1 MKMKKFLAVC
11 LSALTVTGMLAGC
24 GGAKGGDTSSAG
36 AEKEG
41 SSAEGS
47 VYYLNFK
54 PEIADQWEEIAAKYT
69 EETGVPVKVKTAA
82 SNQYEQTLKSEM
94 AKSDAPTL
102 FQING
107 PVGYQSWKEYCADL
121 KDTEFYNMLVD
132 KDLAITEGDGVYG
145 IPFAEEGYG
154 IIYNKEIMDKYFALP
169 GAKATSMDDI
179 KNFDTLK
186 AVVEDMTARLAK
198 NQEEAEEIMEQG
210 NIPVIVDP
218 KAECIQWFQ
227 PDVIVDA
234 ILAKRNLGTKITD
247 APFVIGVGPGFTAGE
262 DCNCVVETKRGHTL
276 GNVIWDGSA
285 IPNTGVP
292 GNVGG
297 YSIER
302 LIKASAD
309 GVIEP
314 KAVIG
319 DLVRKG
325 QIVAITGGEPVYA
338 LMDGIV
344 RGMLQPGVQV
354 TKGLKIGDIDARAKQ
369 EHCRTISDK
378 ARAIGGGVLDAVCS
392 YEKSRG
398 KYALILLAAGQS
410 VRFGSDKLK
419 AVVEGEAMYES
430 AISRFEAFQ
439 GFKSYVVTGKEEITL
454 SAESAGCTVVC
465 NKEPEKGISLSVKLG
480 LTKAIEDA
488 DENGTPLR
496 GVLFSV
502 CDQPRL
508 KKSTIQRIINTAF
521 HNPGKIVCAGEGTR
535 NGNPVLWD
543 KRFFDKLLE
552 LDGDIGGKKILKE
565 NLDSLKIVPVQAG
578 ELQDIDRKEDLGTA

>member
-1 MKMKKFLAVC
+1 MGSIEMKILIKGAGDLATGIASRLYGAGHQIMMTDIAVP
-11 LSALTVTGMLAGC
+11 LTVRRLVAFSR
-24 GGAKGGDTSSAG
+24 AVY
-36 AEKEG
+36 EG
-41 SSAEGS
+41 E
-47 VYYLNFK
+47 
-54 PEIADQWEEIAAKYT
+54 
-69 EETGVPVKVKTAA
+69 
-82 SNQYEQTLKSEM
+82 
-94 AKSDAPTL
+94 
-102 FQING
+102 
-107 PVGYQSWKEYCADL
+107 
-121 KDTEFYNMLVD
+121 
-132 KDLAITEGDGVYG
+132 
-145 IPFAEEGYG
+145 
-154 IIYNKEIMDKYFALP
+154 
-169 GAKATSMDDI
+169 
-179 KNFDTLK
+179 

-210 NIPVIVDP
+210 DIPVIVDP
-218 KAECIQWFQ
+218 KAECVEWFQ

-262 DCNCVVETKRGHTL
+262 ECNCVVETKRGHTL

-319 DLVRKG
+319 DMVHKG

-354 TKGLKIGDIDARAKQ
+354 TKGLKIGDIDARAKL

-439 GFKSYVVTGKEEITL
+439 GFKSYVVTGKEEITQV
-454 SAESAGCTVVC
+454 AKKAGYTVVC
-465 NKEPEKGISLSVKLG
+465 NKEPERGISLSVKLG

-488 DENGTPLR
+488 EENGTPLR

>member
-1 MKMKKFLAVC
+1 MGSIGMKILIKGAGDLATGIASRLYGAGHQIMMTDIAVP
-11 LSALTVTGMLAGC
+11 LTVRRLVAFSR
-24 GGAKGGDTSSAG
+24 AVY
-36 AEKEG
+36 EG
-41 SSAEGS
+41 E
-47 VYYLNFK
+47 
-54 PEIADQWEEIAAKYT
+54 
-69 EETGVPVKVKTAA
+69 
-82 SNQYEQTLKSEM
+82 
-94 AKSDAPTL
+94 
-102 FQING
+102 
-107 PVGYQSWKEYCADL
+107 
-121 KDTEFYNMLVD
+121 
-132 KDLAITEGDGVYG
+132 
-145 IPFAEEGYG
+145 
-154 IIYNKEIMDKYFALP
+154 
-169 GAKATSMDDI
+169 
-179 KNFDTLK
+179 

-198 NQEEAEEIMEQG
+198 NQEEAEKIMEQG
-210 NIPVIVDP
+210 DIPVIVDP
-218 KAECIQWFQ
+218 KAECVQWFQ

-247 APFVIGVGPGFTAGE
+247 APFVIGVGPGFIAGE

-344 RGMLQPGVQV
+344 RGMLQQGVQV
-354 TKGLKIGDIDARAKQ
+354 TKGLKIGDIDARVKQ

-454 SAESAGCTVVC
+454 SAESAGYTVVC

>member
-1 MKMKKFLAVC
+1 MKNVLEYLEQSAKMYPDKIAVKDTACSYTYEQLQNKAKCIGACLAKQTTPRHPVCVFADKSADTLAVFFGI
-11 LSALTVTGMLAGC
+11 VYAGC
-24 GGAKGGDTSSAG
+24 
-36 AEKEG
+36 
-41 SSAEGS
+41 
-47 VYYLNFK
+47 F
-54 PEIADQWEEIAAKYT
+54 YT
-69 EETGVPVKVKTAA
+69 
-82 SNQYEQTLKSEM
+82 
-94 AKSDAPTL
+94 
-102 FQING
+102 
-107 PVGYQSWKEYCADL
+107 
-121 KDTEFYNMLVD
+121 LVD
-132 KDLAITEGDGVYG
+132 PSFPEARIQ
-145 IPFAEEGYG
+145 
-154 IIYNKEIMDKYFALP
+154 
-169 GAKATSMDDI
+169 SM
-179 KNFDTLK
+179 LS
-186 AVVEDMTARLAK
+186 VL
-198 NQEEAEEIMEQG
+198 
-210 NIPVIVDP
+210 
-218 KAECIQWFQ
+218 Q

-247 APFVIGVGPGFTAGE
+247 APFVIGIGPGFTAGE

-439 GFKSYVVTGKEEITL
+439 GFKSYVVTGKDEITL

>member
-1 MKMKKFLAVC
+1 MGSIEMKILIKGAGDLATGIASR
-11 LSALTVTGMLAGC
+11 LYSAGHQIMMTDIAVPLTVRRLVAFSR
-24 GGAKGGDTSSAG
+24 AVY
-36 AEKEG
+36 EG
-41 SSAEGS
+41 E
-47 VYYLNFK
+47 
-54 PEIADQWEEIAAKYT
+54 
-69 EETGVPVKVKTAA
+69 
-82 SNQYEQTLKSEM
+82 
-94 AKSDAPTL
+94 
-102 FQING
+102 
-107 PVGYQSWKEYCADL
+107 
-121 KDTEFYNMLVD
+121 
-132 KDLAITEGDGVYG
+132 
-145 IPFAEEGYG
+145 
-154 IIYNKEIMDKYFALP
+154 
-169 GAKATSMDDI
+169 
-179 KNFDTLK
+179 

-198 NQEEAEEIMEQG
+198 NQQEAEKIMEQG
-210 NIPVIVDP
+210 DIPVLVDP
-218 KAECIQWFQ
+218 KAECVEWFQ

-344 RGMLQPGVQV
+344 RGMLQPGVKV

-410 VRFGSDKLK
+410 VRFGQIT
-419 AVVEGEAMYES
+419 ES
-430 AISRFEAFQ
+430 CCRRRSN
-439 GFKSYVVTGKEEITL
+439 V
-454 SAESAGCTVVC
+454 
-465 NKEPEKGISLSVKLG
+465 
-480 LTKAIEDA
+480 
-488 DENGTPLR
+488 
-496 GVLFSV
+496 
-502 CDQPRL
+502 
-508 KKSTIQRIINTAF
+508 
-521 HNPGKIVCAGEGTR
+521 
-535 NGNPVLWD
+535 
-543 KRFFDKLLE
+543 
-552 LDGDIGGKKILKE
+552 
-565 NLDSLKIVPVQAG
+565 
-578 ELQDIDRKEDLGTA
+578 

>member
-1 MKMKKFLAVC
+1 MGSIGMKILIKGAGDLATGIASRLYGAGHQIMMTDIAVP
-11 LSALTVTGMLAGC
+11 LTVRRLVAFSR
-24 GGAKGGDTSSAG
+24 AVY
-36 AEKEG
+36 EG
-41 SSAEGS
+41 E
-47 VYYLNFK
+47 
-54 PEIADQWEEIAAKYT
+54 
-69 EETGVPVKVKTAA
+69 
-82 SNQYEQTLKSEM
+82 
-94 AKSDAPTL
+94 
-102 FQING
+102 
-107 PVGYQSWKEYCADL
+107 
-121 KDTEFYNMLVD
+121 
-132 KDLAITEGDGVYG
+132 
-145 IPFAEEGYG
+145 
-154 IIYNKEIMDKYFALP
+154 
-169 GAKATSMDDI
+169 
-179 KNFDTLK
+179 

-198 NQEEAEEIMEQG
+198 NQEEAEKIMEQG
-210 NIPVIVDP
+210 DIPVIVDP
-218 KAECIQWFQ
+218 KAECVQWFQ

-247 APFVIGVGPGFTAGE
+247 APFVIGVGPGFIAGE

-344 RGMLQPGVQV
+344 RGMLQQGVQV
-354 TKGLKIGDIDARAKQ
+354 TKGLKIGDIDARVKQ
-369 EHCRTISDK
+369 EHCRTISAQ

-454 SAESAGCTVVC
+454 SAESAGYTVVC

>member
-1 MKMKKFLAVC
+1 M
-11 LSALTVTGMLAGC
+11 
-24 GGAKGGDTSSAG
+24 
-36 AEKEG
+36 
-41 SSAEGS
+41 
-47 VYYLNFK
+47 
-54 PEIADQWEEIAAKYT
+54 
-69 EETGVPVKVKTAA
+69 
-82 SNQYEQTLKSEM
+82 
-94 AKSDAPTL
+94 
-102 FQING
+102 
-107 PVGYQSWKEYCADL
+107 
-121 KDTEFYNMLVD
+121 
-132 KDLAITEGDGVYG
+132 
-145 IPFAEEGYG
+145 
-154 IIYNKEIMDKYFALP
+154 
-169 GAKATSMDDI
+169 
-179 KNFDTLK
+179 
-186 AVVEDMTARLAK
+186 
-198 NQEEAEEIMEQG
+198 
-210 NIPVIVDP
+210 
-218 KAECIQWFQ
+218 
-227 PDVIVDA
+227 
-234 ILAKRNLGTKITD
+234 
-247 APFVIGVGPGFTAGE
+247 
-262 DCNCVVETKRGHTL
+262 
-276 GNVIWDGSA
+276 
-285 IPNTGVP
+285 
-292 GNVGG
+292 
-297 YSIER
+297 
-302 LIKASAD
+302 
-309 GVIEP
+309 
-314 KAVIG
+314 
-319 DLVRKG
+319 
-325 QIVAITGGEPVYA
+325 
-338 LMDGIV
+338 
-344 RGMLQPGVQV
+344 
-354 TKGLKIGDIDARAKQ
+354 
-369 EHCRTISDK
+369 
-378 ARAIGGGVLDAVCS
+378 LDAVCS

-565 NLDSLKIVPVQAG
+565 NVDSLKIVPVQAG

>member
-1 MKMKKFLAVC
+1 MGSIEMKILIKGAGDLATGIASRLYGAGHQIMMTDIAVP
-11 LSALTVTGMLAGC
+11 LTVRRLVAFSR
-24 GGAKGGDTSSAG
+24 AVY
-36 AEKEG
+36 EG
-41 SSAEGS
+41 E
-47 VYYLNFK
+47 
-54 PEIADQWEEIAAKYT
+54 
-69 EETGVPVKVKTAA
+69 
-82 SNQYEQTLKSEM
+82 
-94 AKSDAPTL
+94 
-102 FQING
+102 
-107 PVGYQSWKEYCADL
+107 
-121 KDTEFYNMLVD
+121 
-132 KDLAITEGDGVYG
+132 
-145 IPFAEEGYG
+145 
-154 IIYNKEIMDKYFALP
+154 
-169 GAKATSMDDI
+169 
-179 KNFDTLK
+179 

-210 NIPVIVDP
+210 DIPVIVDP

-354 TKGLKIGDIDARAKQ
+354 TKGLKIGDIDARVKQ

-454 SAESAGCTVVC
+454 SAESAGCAVVC

>member
-1 MKMKKFLAVC
+1 MATEKVQHEYGADEIQILEGLEAVRKRPGMYIGSTSSRGLHHLVYEIVDNAVDEALAGFCDTIHVTINPDN
-11 LSALTVTGMLAGC
+11 SVTVTDNGRGIPVGINHKSGLPAVEVVFTVLHAGGKF
-24 GGAKGGDTSSAG
+24 GGGGYKVSGGLHGVGASVVNALSVWLEVEICHEGKVYRQRYERGKVAKKLEVIGECEPGKTGTKVTFLPDG
-36 AEKEG
+36 
-41 SSAEGS
+41 
-47 VYYLNFK
+47 
-54 PEIADQWEEIAAKYT
+54 EIF
-69 EETGVPVKVKTAA
+69 ETTIFDY
-82 SNQYEQTLKSEM
+82 SILQQRFREM
-94 AKSDAPTL
+94 AFL
-102 FQING
+102 
-107 PVGYQSWKEYCADL
+107 
-121 KDTEFYNMLVD
+121 
-132 KDLAITEGDGVYG
+132 
-145 IPFAEEGYG
+145 
-154 IIYNKEIMDKYFALP
+154 
-169 GAKATSMDDI
+169 
-179 KNFDTLK
+179 
-186 AVVEDMTARLAK
+186 
-198 NQEEAEEIMEQG
+198 
-210 NIPVIVDP
+210 
-218 KAECIQWFQ
+218 
-227 PDVIVDA
+227 
-234 ILAKRNLGTKITD
+234 
-247 APFVIGVGPGFTAGE
+247 
-262 DCNCVVETKRGHTL
+262 
-276 GNVIWDGSA
+276 
-285 IPNTGVP
+285 
-292 GNVGG
+292 
-297 YSIER
+297 
-302 LIKASAD
+302 
-309 GVIEP
+309 
-314 KAVIG
+314 
-319 DLVRKG
+319 
-325 QIVAITGGEPVYA
+325 
-338 LMDGIV
+338 
-344 RGMLQPGVQV
+344 

-419 AVVEGEAMYES
+419 VVVEGEAMYES

-488 DENGTPLR
+488 EGNGTPLR

>member
-1 MKMKKFLAVC
+1 M
-11 LSALTVTGMLAGC
+11 
-24 GGAKGGDTSSAG
+24 
-36 AEKEG
+36 
-41 SSAEGS
+41 
-47 VYYLNFK
+47 
-54 PEIADQWEEIAAKYT
+54 
-69 EETGVPVKVKTAA
+69 
-82 SNQYEQTLKSEM
+82 
-94 AKSDAPTL
+94 
-102 FQING
+102 
-107 PVGYQSWKEYCADL
+107 
-121 KDTEFYNMLVD
+121 
-132 KDLAITEGDGVYG
+132 
-145 IPFAEEGYG
+145 
-154 IIYNKEIMDKYFALP
+154 
-169 GAKATSMDDI
+169 
-179 KNFDTLK
+179 
-186 AVVEDMTARLAK
+186 
-198 NQEEAEEIMEQG
+198 
-210 NIPVIVDP
+210 
-218 KAECIQWFQ
+218 
-227 PDVIVDA
+227 
-234 ILAKRNLGTKITD
+234 
-247 APFVIGVGPGFTAGE
+247 
-262 DCNCVVETKRGHTL
+262 

-419 AVVEGEAMYES
+419 AVVEGETMYES

-439 GFKSYVVTGKEEITL
+439 GFKSYVSDRKRRDYTFSRV
-454 SAESAGCTVVC
+454 SR
-465 NKEPEKGISLSVKLG
+465 
-480 LTKAIEDA
+480 
-488 DENGTPLR
+488 LR
-496 GVLFSV
+496 GGM
-502 CDQPRL
+502 Q
-508 KKSTIQRIINTAF
+508 QRT
-521 HNPGKIVCAGEGTR
+521 GEGNLSFCKAR
-535 NGNPVLWD
+535 SDKGN
-543 KRFFDKLLE
+543 R
-552 LDGDIGGKKILKE
+552 GCG
-565 NLDSLKIVPVQAG
+565 
-578 ELQDIDRKEDLGTA
+578 

>member
-1 MKMKKFLAVC
+1 MGSIEMKILIKGAGDLATGIASRLYGAGHQIMMTDIAVP
-11 LSALTVTGMLAGC
+11 LTVRRLVAFSR
-24 GGAKGGDTSSAG
+24 AVY
-36 AEKEG
+36 EG
-41 SSAEGS
+41 E
-47 VYYLNFK
+47 
-54 PEIADQWEEIAAKYT
+54 
-69 EETGVPVKVKTAA
+69 
-82 SNQYEQTLKSEM
+82 
-94 AKSDAPTL
+94 
-102 FQING
+102 
-107 PVGYQSWKEYCADL
+107 
-121 KDTEFYNMLVD
+121 
-132 KDLAITEGDGVYG
+132 
-145 IPFAEEGYG
+145 
-154 IIYNKEIMDKYFALP
+154 
-169 GAKATSMDDI
+169 
-179 KNFDTLK
+179 

-198 NQEEAEEIMEQG
+198 NQEEAEKIMEQG
-210 NIPVIVDP
+210 DIPVIVDP
-218 KAECIQWFQ
+218 KAECVQWFQ

-247 APFVIGVGPGFTAGE
+247 APFVIGVGPGFIAGE

-344 RGMLQPGVQV
+344 RGMLQQGVQV
-354 TKGLKIGDIDARAKQ
+354 TKGLKIGDIDARVKQ

-454 SAESAGCTVVC
+454 SAESAGYTVVC

>member
-1 MKMKKFLAVC
+1 M
-11 LSALTVTGMLAGC
+11 
-24 GGAKGGDTSSAG
+24 
-36 AEKEG
+36 
-41 SSAEGS
+41 
-47 VYYLNFK
+47 
-54 PEIADQWEEIAAKYT
+54 
-69 EETGVPVKVKTAA
+69 
-82 SNQYEQTLKSEM
+82 
-94 AKSDAPTL
+94 
-102 FQING
+102 
-107 PVGYQSWKEYCADL
+107 
-121 KDTEFYNMLVD
+121 
-132 KDLAITEGDGVYG
+132 
-145 IPFAEEGYG
+145 
-154 IIYNKEIMDKYFALP
+154 
-169 GAKATSMDDI
+169 
-179 KNFDTLK
+179 
-186 AVVEDMTARLAK
+186 
-198 NQEEAEEIMEQG
+198 
-210 NIPVIVDP
+210 
-218 KAECIQWFQ
+218 
-227 PDVIVDA
+227 
-234 ILAKRNLGTKITD
+234 
-247 APFVIGVGPGFTAGE
+247 
-262 DCNCVVETKRGHTL
+262 
-276 GNVIWDGSA
+276 
-285 IPNTGVP
+285 
-292 GNVGG
+292 
-297 YSIER
+297 
-302 LIKASAD
+302 
-309 GVIEP
+309 IEP

-398 KYALILLAAGQS
+398 KCALILLAAGQS

-439 GFKSYVVTGKEEITL
+439 GFRSYVVTGKEEITQT
-454 SAESAGCTVVC
+454 AEAAGCAVVC

-488 DENGTPLR
+488 EENGTPLR

>member
-1 MKMKKFLAVC
+1 M
-11 LSALTVTGMLAGC
+11 
-24 GGAKGGDTSSAG
+24 
-36 AEKEG
+36 
-41 SSAEGS
+41 
-47 VYYLNFK
+47 
-54 PEIADQWEEIAAKYT
+54 
-69 EETGVPVKVKTAA
+69 
-82 SNQYEQTLKSEM
+82 
-94 AKSDAPTL
+94 
-102 FQING
+102 
-107 PVGYQSWKEYCADL
+107 
-121 KDTEFYNMLVD
+121 
-132 KDLAITEGDGVYG
+132 
-145 IPFAEEGYG
+145 
-154 IIYNKEIMDKYFALP
+154 
-169 GAKATSMDDI
+169 
-179 KNFDTLK
+179 
-186 AVVEDMTARLAK
+186 
-198 NQEEAEEIMEQG
+198 
-210 NIPVIVDP
+210 
-218 KAECIQWFQ
+218 
-227 PDVIVDA
+227 
-234 ILAKRNLGTKITD
+234 
-247 APFVIGVGPGFTAGE
+247 
-262 DCNCVVETKRGHTL
+262 

>member
-1 MKMKKFLAVC
+1 
-11 LSALTVTGMLAGC
+11 
-24 GGAKGGDTSSAG
+24 
-36 AEKEG
+36 
-41 SSAEGS
+41 
-47 VYYLNFK
+47 
-54 PEIADQWEEIAAKYT
+54 
-69 EETGVPVKVKTAA
+69 
-82 SNQYEQTLKSEM
+82 
-94 AKSDAPTL
+94 
-102 FQING
+102 
-107 PVGYQSWKEYCADL
+107 
-121 KDTEFYNMLVD
+121 
-132 KDLAITEGDGVYG
+132 
-145 IPFAEEGYG
+145 
-154 IIYNKEIMDKYFALP
+154 
-169 GAKATSMDDI
+169 
-179 KNFDTLK
+179 
-186 AVVEDMTARLAK
+186 
-198 NQEEAEEIMEQG
+198 
-210 NIPVIVDP
+210 VIVDP

-234 ILAKRNLGTKITD
+234 ILAKKNLGTKITD

-354 TKGLKIGDIDARAKQ
+354 TKGLKIGDIDARAKL

-439 GFKSYVVTGKEEITL
+439 GFKSYVVTGKEEITQV
-454 SAESAGCTVVC
+454 AKKAGYTVVC
-465 NKEPEKGISLSVKLG
+465 NKEPERGISLSVKLG

-488 DENGTPLR
+488 KEEGTQLR